1 MVKLLLKKSYLHK
14 NLKEVSFRDLWDSH
28 GIFTTMRV
36 IGKSPKIF
44 LYKEHINNL
53 IKSLKIY
60 KLYQSNIRQNI
71 NYLVKNS
78 LKKKIKYDHLLR
90 VACDKNFI
98 SISLRRRLKPHK
110 NFYLRLLKHKRV
122 DPQLKNLK
130 YGKILKELGKYDT
143 TKNDLVLCYKNQ
155 ILETGTSN
163 LFLIKKNEIFSP
175 YKNFYKGVTYKYF
188 NKSIKIK
195 NKNIFINKMDE
206 YSEILLIGSGK
217 GVTSVSEIPSINWKR
232 KNKKMYVKLNKIY
245 KRALRKLN

>member
-78 LKKKIKYDHLLR
+78 LKKK
-90 VACDKNFI
+90 N
-98 SISLRRRLKPHK
+98 
-110 NFYLRLLKHKRV
+110 
-122 DPQLKNLK
+122 
-130 YGKILKELGKYDT
+130 
-143 TKNDLVLCYKNQ
+143 
-155 ILETGTSN
+155 
-163 LFLIKKNEIFSP
+163 
-175 YKNFYKGVTYKYF
+175 
-188 NKSIKIK
+188 
-195 NKNIFINKMDE
+195 
-206 YSEILLIGSGK
+206 
-217 GVTSVSEIPSINWKR
+217 
-232 KNKKMYVKLNKIY
+232 
-245 KRALRKLN
+245 